1 MRRNI
6 HVPSILLAALLGN
19 AGAAHAAAFA
29 LIEQSASGMGNA
41 YAGAAA
47 SAEDASTIY
56 FNPAGMTRLSGKQA
70 VIAAHAIRPAAEFSN
85 AGSATPLR
93 HPLAGGGFF
102 PLGGDGGDAGSWAF
116 VPNAYFSAAIT
127 DNLYLGIGANAPFGL
142 KTEYND
148 GWMGRYQALKSEIR
162 TININPTLAYKFND
176 AFSVGIGAS
185 WQRIDAELT
194 NTANLVTQEGFSK
207 LKGDDDSWGWNI
219 GVLLNLTPDTRIG
232 ASYRSEIDY
241 TLEGDVRITNAA
253 GATVVSNPIRAGV
266 TMPDSYSISLVH
278 RISPQWEVLADYTY
292 TRWDEIQSIDI
303 INANTGAM
311 QSSLSLLFDNSF
323 RAALGANYQYSDQ
336 LKLRFGVAFDESPVK
351 GTATRTAR
359 LPDSDR
365 TWLAI
370 GANYQLTS
378 QGSLDVGY
386 AHLFIKDGG
395 INSLRGTALSP
406 ASSGNLVGDY
416 ENNVNILS
424 VQYTHT
430 F

>member
-1 MRRNI
+1 MNTRK
-6 HVPSILLAALLGN
+6 PILSALMAALLGS
-19 AGAAHAAAFA
+19 AATAHAAAFA
-29 LIEQSASGMGNA
+29 LIEQNASGMGNA

-47 SAEDASTIY
+47 VAEDASTIF
-56 FNPAGMTRLSGKQA
+56 FNPAGLTRLSGKQA
-70 VIAAHAIRPAAEFSN
+70 VIAAHAIRPSAEFSN
-85 AGSATPLR
+85 AGSASPLR
-93 HPLAGGGFF
+93 HPLAGGGSF
-102 PLGGDGGDAGSWAF
+102 PLGGDGGDAGGWAF
-116 VPNAYFSAAIT
+116 VPNAYFSMAFT
-127 DNLYLGIGANAPFGL
+127 DNLYFGIGANAPFGL
-142 KTEYND
+142 KTDYDDN
-148 GWMGRYQALKSEIR
+148 WMGRYQALKSEIR
-162 TININPTLAYKFND
+162 TININPTLAYKFSD
-176 AFSVGIGAS
+176 MLSVGIGAN

-194 NTANLVTQEGFSK
+194 NAANLVTQQGFSK
-207 LKGDDDSWGWNI
+207 LEGDDNAWGWNI
-219 GVLLNLTPDTRIG
+219 GVLLSLTPDTRIG
-232 ASYRSEIDY
+232 ASYRSKIDY
-241 TLEGDVRITNAA
+241 TLEGDVRVTNAA
-253 GATVVSNPIRAGV
+253 GATVVSNPISAGV
-266 TMPDSYSISLVH
+266 TMPASYSISLVH
-278 RISPQWEVLADYTY
+278 RINPQWELLADYTH

-303 INANTGAM
+303 INVNTGAL
-311 QSSLSLLFDNSF
+311 QNSLSLLFDNSF
-323 RAALGANYQYSDQ
+323 RASLGANYQYRDQ

-370 GANYQLTS
+370 GANYQLTP